1 MFIVSVIKDNI
12 AIMSNRELKNAGLKT
27 TLPRVKILSTL
38 ESAENHHM
46 SAEDIYKEL
55 IKDGEIISLA
65 TVYRVL
71 TQFETAKIVIRHHF
85 DADNNNQAV
94 FELNHG
100 DHHDHMVSLKTGKVV
115 EFYDEIIENRQKELA
130 EKYNF
135 KIIDHSMIL
144 YGEFDDE

>member
-1 MFIVSVIKDNI
+1 
-12 AIMSNRELKNAGLKT
+12 MSNIELKNAGLKI
-27 TLPRVKILSTL
+27 TLPRIKILSKL

-55 IKDGEIISLA
+55 INDGEIISLA

-71 TQFETAKIVIRHHF
+71 TQFEAAKIVIRHHF
-85 DADNNNQAV
+85 DSDNNSQAV

-115 EFYDEIIENRQKELA
+115 EFYDDIIENRQKEIA
-130 EKYNF
+130 KKHNF
-135 KIIDHSMIL
+135 KILDHSMIL
-144 YGEFDDE
+144 YGEFTDEE

>member
-1 MFIVSVIKDNI
+1 MFIVSLIKDNI
-12 AIMSNRELKNAGLKT
+12 VIMSNIELKNAGLKT
-27 TLPRVKILSTL
+27 TLPRVKILSKL

-46 SAEDIYKEL
+46 TAEDIYKEL
-55 IKDGEIISLA
+55 ISDGEIISLA

-100 DHHDHMVSLKTGKVV
+100 DHHDHMVCV
-115 EFYDEIIENRQKELA
+115 
-130 EKYNF
+130 
-135 KIIDHSMIL
+135 
-144 YGEFDDE
+144 